1 MQTSNIQVTTKEAI
15 KKPVL
20 KQGARGEAVRE
31 VQVILA
37 DLGIYK
43 GSIDGVFDLDV
54 KNAVITFQH
63 RVFLVEDGIVGPLTW
78 QALYTNAPVNM
89 PVLTLG
95 SKGKSVVLLQ
105 NLLNTTKDYLGVMDG
120 IFGPL
125 TKAAVQAFQK
135 RSSLVE
141 DGIVGERTWK
151 ALSNVPH

>member
-1 MQTSNIQVTTKEAI
+1 MQTSNIQLTTQEAI

-31 VQVILA
+31 VQDILA

-63 RVFLVEDGIVGPLTW
+63 RVFLIEDGIVGPLTW

-135 RSSLVE
+135 RSSLVD

>member
-1 MQTSNIQVTTKEAI
+1 MQTSNIQLTTQEAI

-31 VQVILA
+31 VQDILA

-63 RVFLVEDGIVGPLTW
+63 RVFLIEDGIVGPLTW

-95 SKGKSVVLLQ
+95 SKGKNVVLLQ

-125 TKAAVQAFQK
+125 TKVAVQAFQK
-135 RSSLVE
+135 RSSLVD

>member
-31 VQVILA
+31 VQDILA

-54 KNAVITFQH
+54 KNAVLIFQH

-95 SKGKSVVLLQ
+95 SKGESVVLLQ

-125 TKAAVQAFQK
+125 TKTAVQAFQK
-135 RSSLVE
+135 RSSLID

>member
-31 VQVILA
+31 VQDILA

-54 KNAVITFQH
+54 KNAVIIFQH

-95 SKGKSVVLLQ
+95 SKGESVVLLQ

-135 RSSLVE
+135 RSSLID